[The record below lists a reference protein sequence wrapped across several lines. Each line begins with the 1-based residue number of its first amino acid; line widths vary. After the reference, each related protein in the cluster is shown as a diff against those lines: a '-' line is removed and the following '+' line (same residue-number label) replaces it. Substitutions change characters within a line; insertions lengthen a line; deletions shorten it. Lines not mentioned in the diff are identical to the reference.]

1 MNTIAIRNITRNPLQ
16 SMQVNPAR
24 NWQINPARNWQI
36 NPARNWQIN
45 SARNWQIN
53 PARNW
58 QINPARNWMVN
69 PSRNWLIDPA
79 RNMQIDPCRNFLIDP
94 MHSFN
99 IPGFFICSVA
109 DYSCYYFTVKTQA
122 QNVFLVF
129 DANKNF
135 CFFATGILD
144 CYAVFSSVD
153 MSYVG
158 TLCPNGAGKYNWFSL
173 NGEWLYFF
181 T

>member
-1 MNTIAIRNITRNPLQ
+1 MNTIVIRNSLRNPMQ
-16 SMQVNPAR
+16 SMLVNPARNWQITPAR

-45 SARNWQIN
+45 

-58 QINPARNWMVN
+58 LIN
-69 PSRNWLIDPA
+69 PA
-79 RNMQIDPCRNFLIDP
+79 RNMQIDPHRNMLIDP
-94 MHSFN
+94 MRSLN
-99 IPGFFICSVA
+99 IPGYYICSVA
-109 DYSCYYFTVKTQA
+109 NNNCYYFTVKTQS
-122 QNVFLVF
+122 QNVFLIF
-129 DANKNF
+129 DANKTL
-135 CFFATGILD
+135 CYYAAGVLD

-158 TLCPNGAGKYNWFSL
+158 TLCPNGAGRYNWFSQ